1 MTSRHGSGTGGRRV
15 APWIIVT
22 IIAAVVFA
30 GAVTAF
36 LVITRDDEDQAAC
49 SSQVVLQV
57 VVAPAAAPSIEAAA
71 AAFDATAPVARSACV
86 TTDVTTVPGP
96 DAATALAG
104 GWVGEPSQPPAL
116 WFPDSATDLATLES
130 TDSAM
135 TAGRNP
141 DPMATSPVVLAMGSA
156 DASAVSA
163 ANLQWLDLPTAA
175 GATEAVTLPNGG
187 RLILA
192 LPDPTTNR
200 ATSDALQSVVA
211 GLTGAPVD
219 PAAVAANAGP
229 LAAVAAGG
237 PAIQPT
243 TTFDALD
250 DLTSGGAGFAAVP
263 VIAADFAQV
272 QGQHQGLAT
281 VTVGGSTAGDQI
293 FGVPI
298 TASWVDPTMNAAAS
312 AFLAYLRG
320 SAGTQAFTDHGLQVG
335 ASTGVTLADAGPAVA
350 SALATAIGSPSATA
364 APGVTTPATTPAAPG
379 GPDPSG
385 GQPSAAVTATP
396 SG

>member
-36 LVITRDDEDQAAC
+36 LVITQDDEDQAAC

-156 DASAVSA
+156 DAAAVSA

-175 GATEAVTLPNGG
+175 GATGTVTLPNGG

-200 ATSDALQSVVA
+200 ATSDALLSVVA

-219 PAAVAANAGP
+219 PAASGP
-229 LAAVAAGG
+229 V
-237 PAIQPT
+237 
-243 TTFDALD
+243 F
-250 DLTSGGAGFAAVP
+250 
-263 VIAADFAQV
+263 AADFAQV

-335 ASTGVTLADAGPAVA
+335 ASSGVTLADAGPAVA

-364 APGVTTPATTPAAPG
+364 APGTTTPATTPAPPG

-385 GQPSAAVTATP
+385 GQPSAAVTTTP